1 MLFMVLAAAGAVL
14 VPVAAYVAG
23 GRLVGPYAGPRG
35 LASYLGS
42 IYADAFSGRPQAL
55 LLLLGPLL
63 CMGIWELRGWLCRRY
78 LAPAEAE

>member
-1 MLFMVLAAAGAVL
+1 
-14 VPVAAYVAG
+14 
-23 GRLVGPYAGPRG
+23 